1 MTTKKVLTAKKLLPC
16 LIIDRD
22 NTGVTWAVI
31 QRTDGTFGF
40 HDHTN
45 FIGRED
51 IEKDPAPYYAGIS
64 RQDFLK
70 NFDFDEKPF
79 IDAFEKFLREKEA
92 ARIEK
97 QRSARETEEK
107 RISDLKEEIAA
118 CENPRDLADRF
129 KLSVV
134 ELASHWSDLYEGRS
148 TIGILISD
156 AKENEILEL
165 AKEIHGIDGC
175 FGEARRRDGEHHST
189 FSETYDLASYQEGC
203 KKHFNGDNYFYK
215 SQESEKEF
223 YLEQIKQCEDIEE
236 VQALIKDYEELE
248 AGYYDCNGNLEISE
262 KQLNNPDFTGYSEDV
277 YSYSFCFKFWQ
288 GNNWKEEDEEENETA
303 GN

>member
-1 MTTKKVLTAKKLLPC
+1 MTTQKVLTAKKFLPC
-16 LIIDRD
+16 LLIE
-22 NTGVTWAVI
+22 NWAVI
-31 QRTDGTFGF
+31 KRSDGTFGF

-45 FIGRED
+45 YYTIEQAKEQGRSE
-51 IEKDPAPYYAGIS
+51 E
-64 RQDFLK
+64 FL
-70 NFDFDEKPF
+70 NQFEFNEKPF
-79 IDAFEKFLREKEA
+79 IDAFEKFKKDKEQ
-92 ARIEK
+92 ARIEAK
-97 QRSARETEEK
+97 KAAIEAEEK

-165 AKEIHGIDGC
+165 AKEIHDIDGC

-203 KKHFNGDNYFYK
+203 KEHFNGDNYFYK

-223 YLEQIKQCEDIEE
+223 YLGQIKQCEDIEE
-236 VQALIKDYEELE
+236 VQALVKDYEELE
-248 AGYYDCNGNLEISE
+248 AGYYDCNGNLEIEEE
-262 KQLNNPDFTGYSEDV
+262 KLESADFTGYYEDV

-288 GNNWKEEDEEENETA
+288 GNKWKEEDEDEEEENETA

>member
-1 MTTKKVLTAKKLLPC
+1 MTTQKVLTAKKLLSC
-16 LIIDRD
+16 VIIDKN

-45 FIGRED
+45 FISREE
-51 IEKDPAPYYAGIS
+51 IEKDPAPYYGGML
-64 RQDFLK
+64 RHEFLNK
-70 NFDFDEKPF
+70 FDFDEKPF
-79 IDAFEKFLREKEA
+79 IDAFEKFLLDKEKAKTEREKA
-92 ARIEK
+92 ARE
-97 QRSARETEEK
+97 AEEK
-107 RISDLKEEIAA
+107 RIQELKAEIKE
-118 CENPRDLADRF
+118 CQTPKELADRF

-165 AKEIHGIDGC
+165 AKDIHDIDGC

-189 FSETYDLASYQEGC
+189 FSEVYDLASYQEGC
-203 KKHFNGDNYFYK
+203 KKHFNGNNYFYK

-223 YLEQIKQCEDIEE
+223 YLEQVKECEDIEE
-236 VQALIKDYEELE
+236 VQALIKSYEELE
-248 AGYYDCNGNLEISE
+248 AGYYDCNGNLEIEEE
-262 KQLNNPDFTGYSEDV
+262 KLESADFTGYYEDV

-288 GNNWKEEDEEENETA
+288 GNKWKEEEDEENETA